1 MALRASE
8 HSGGPQAI
16 AGLPSYWT
24 EASKAP
30 TLEWEKWIDLFE
42 VALMAK
48 NNISISELTK
58 TTGAKVKRLIGD
70 LDEIPAMKKA
80 ISVLYLAL
88 GSAGRKSI
96 ADKFP
101 TTNIATVNL
110 TNLLKNCKECFEKP
124 ENESLDRFKF
134 LSRKQKEGESLER
147 IGLKMQ
153 LWRYN

>member
-16 AGLPSYWT
+16 AGLPSYWA

-30 TLEWEKWIDLFE
+30 TLEWGKWIDLFE

-58 TTGAKVKRLIGD
+58 TTGAKEKSLMGD

-88 GSAGRKSI
+88 GSA
-96 ADKFP
+96 
-101 TTNIATVNL
+101 TNIATVNL
-110 TNLLKNCKECFEKP
+110 TALLQKCKECFEKP
-124 ENESLDRFKF
+124 KKRN
-134 LSRKQKEGESLER
+134 
-147 IGLKMQ
+147 IGQILFSI
-153 LWRYN
+153 

>member
-1 MALRASE
+1 MALRPSE

-16 AGLPSYWT
+16 SGLPSYWT

-48 NNISISELTK
+48 NNISISELRK
-58 TTGAKVKRLIGD
+58 TTGAEEKSLMAD

-101 TTNIATVNL
+101 TTNIATVTL
-110 TNLLKNCKECFEKP
+110 TDLLQNCKECFEKP
-124 ENESLDRFKF
+124 KNETLAGLNFCLENKTKGSH
-134 LSRKQKEGESLER
+134 SNNSGT
-147 IGLKMQ
+147 
-153 LWRYN
+153 N

>member
-24 EASKAP
+24 EAAKAP
-30 TLEWEKWIDLFE
+30 TLEREKCIDVFE
-42 VALMAK
+42 VALKAK

-58 TTGAKVKRLIGD
+58 TTGAKEKSLVGD

-101 TTNIATVNL
+101 TTNIATVTL
-110 TNLLKNCKECFEKP
+110 TDLLQNCKECSEKP
-124 ENESLDRFKF
+124 KK
-134 LSRKQKEGESLER
+134 KQNVG
-147 IGLKMQ
+147 Q
-153 LWRYN
+153 V